1 MARLSMQVRQLAPT
15 ELHRIAPL
23 RAALWPGST
32 IEDLAAIMAAQP
44 EYLVLIALEDGEPAG
59 FAEMSLRRDDA
70 IGGGST
76 AFLEGICVDPAH
88 RRKGIARTLVA
99 KALEWGRKR
108 GISEFASEALLANG
122 ASHAFHR
129 AIGFAETERVVCF
142 RRRIA
147 A

>member
-1 MARLSMQVRQLAPT
+1 MLVRPLAPT
-15 ELHRIAPL
+15 ELNRIARL
-23 RAALWPGST
+23 RATLWPGSA
-32 IEDLAAIMAAQP
+32 IEDLAALVAAQP
-44 EYLVLIALEDGEPAG
+44 GYLVLVALDGEEPAG
-59 FAEMSLRRDDA
+59 FAEISLRHDDA
-70 IGGGST
+70 SGCGSSPS

-88 RRKGIARTLVA
+88 RRKGIARALVA
-99 KALEWGRKR
+99 KALEWGRER

-129 AIGFAETERVVCF
+129 AIGFAEIERVVCF